1 MELPPLASAGG
12 GFLVWFVQSEPLI
25 PIRHAQE
32 SIDLPTWL
40 IEGFATKLPKKESE
54 QAKYYKHYCEPLL
67 RI

>member
-12 GFLVWFVQSEPLI
+12 GFSYMVCSVWALI
-25 PIRHAQE
+25 PIRHDQE

-54 QAKYYKHYCEPLL
+54 QAKYYKHYWEPLL